1 MRTSSSD
8 PPRRPA
14 TRMAC
19 SLALALA
26 LAHGTTGCAHQLT
39 NAELATGVVMVAGV
53 AALAVVLGG
62 CNELTTQCRTPE
74 GRVLRPGPSFPA
86 ALVLP
91 HDGAPR

>member
-14 TRMAC
+14 ARMAC
-19 SLALALA
+19 GLALVLA

-39 NAELATGVVMVAGV
+39 NAELAYGVVMVVGV
-53 AALAVVLGG
+53 AALAVTLGS
-62 CNELTTQCRTPE
+62 CNELTMQCKTPE
-74 GRVLRPGPSFPA
+74 GHVIRPGPSFPS